1 MDENNKETK
10 EDFEARLKAAREEF
24 EQMETQTGRK
34 ASGPTEG
41 AMRSGKAGS
50 ELLANVFAGAFLGW
64 LIDKFFLTA
73 PWGMITMMV
82 LGFISGVMRANA
94 AMQQHNKSREKQ

>member
-1 MDENNKETK
+1 MDEKSKETK

-34 ASGPTEG
+34 SVGPTEG

-64 LIDKFFLTA
+64 LIDKVFATA

-82 LGFISGVMRANA
+82 LGFVSGVMRANA